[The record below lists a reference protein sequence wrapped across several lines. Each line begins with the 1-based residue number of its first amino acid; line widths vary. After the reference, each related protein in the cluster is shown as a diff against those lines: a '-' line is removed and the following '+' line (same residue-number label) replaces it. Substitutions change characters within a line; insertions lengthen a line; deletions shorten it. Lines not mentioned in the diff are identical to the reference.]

1 MWEFLITLWCGP
13 RWQFRPNLCPK
24 KFLLLNFTRILWFF
38 WDLGI
43 TLFDIYE
50 DSVFAEIFILGKFF
64 GFPGETWTPK
74 WTKTVNFGC
83 FSLESKFKILKNFS
97 NTVFVLLEEYPCSK
111 FQQDQTIFGGVRVRI
126 TPAPPFPP
134 KRGHFMDAEFL
145 TTSQPQLLFW
155 WNLLQNYILIRSFIW
170 QNRGA

>member
-1 MWEFLITLWCGP
+1 MREFLITLWCGP

-97 NTVFVLLEEYPCSK
+97 I
-111 FQQDQTIFGGVRVRI
+111 FQTIFQDQTIFGGVRVQI
-126 TPAPPFPP
+126 APAPPFSP
-134 KRGHFMDAEFL
+134 KKGPFHGCWIFNNITTTTAILMKLTAELYLNKVFHL
-145 TTSQPQLLFW
+145 AESWGITH
-155 WNLLQNYILIRSFIW
+155 RV
-170 QNRGA
+170 

>member
-1 MWEFLITLWCGP
+1 MIFLGP
-13 RWQFRPNLCPK
+13 
-24 KFLLLNFTRILWFF
+24 
-38 WDLGI
+38 GI

-111 FQQDQTIFGGVRVRI
+111 FQQDKTIFGGVRVRI
-126 TPAPPFPP
+126 APAPLFSPQKGPFHGCWIFNNIATTTAILM
-134 KRGHFMDAEFL
+134 KVTAELYLNKVFHL
-145 TTSQPQLLFW
+145 AESWGITH
-155 WNLLQNYILIRSFIW
+155 RV
-170 QNRGA
+170 